1 MRLDLQLWRAAA
13 FLWTLFTVVSF
24 AVVSVLIVRE
34 PGFPLG
40 ITFVSTHGLAGL
52 WITVPSFLLG
62 AGGLVLL
69 LMRRANGA
77 KLLFVYSAFWAVSM
91 FFAVVEK
98 TRTVIHEPL
107 HVCLTRTCAT
117 FPVTLALLAAFV
129 LSFFWYWRQAWPK
142 VV

>member
-1 MRLDLQLWRAAA
+1 
-13 FLWTLFTVVSF
+13 
-24 AVVSVLIVRE
+24 
-34 PGFPLG
+34 
-40 ITFVSTHGLAGL
+40 L